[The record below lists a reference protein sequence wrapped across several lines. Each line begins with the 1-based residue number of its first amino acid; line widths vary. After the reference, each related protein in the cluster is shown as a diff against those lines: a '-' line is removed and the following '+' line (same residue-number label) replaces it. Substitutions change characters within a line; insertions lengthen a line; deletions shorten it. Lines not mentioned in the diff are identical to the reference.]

1 MSQST
6 SSGAGKFFN
15 ADFFKSFTPANTLFP
30 VDFTSLFELQRK
42 NMQAVTEAQQ
52 IFVENLQTVAKRQ
65 AQLLTQ
71 MVEDNTTVA
80 QQIMTEGTPEEKFTR
95 QADMARSAYERS
107 VSNFNELTDL
117 VSKSSREAG
126 EVLNKRVTA
135 SLTEFKD
142 SVEKAREKT
151 AA

>member
-15 ADFFKSFTPANTLFP
+15 ADFFKSFTPANTMFP
-30 VDFTSLFELQRK
+30 VDFASLFELPRK
-42 NMQAVTEAQQ
+42 NMQAMIEAQQ
-52 IFVENLQTVAKRQ
+52 IMVENMQTVAKRQ

-71 MVEDNTTVA
+71 MVEDQTTVA
-80 QQIMTEGTPEEKFTR
+80 QQIMSEGTPEEKFTR
-95 QADMARSAYERS
+95 QTDMARSAYERS

-117 VSKSSREAG
+117 LNKSSREAG

-142 SVEKAREKT
+142 SVEKAREK
-151 AA
+151 AAA